1 MIPRLHK
8 QPHSQYVADALA
20 IWHAGVDAVKPDR
33 LFRDKIQR
41 HGRLLVIDDLIEIDL
56 AKHGRVFVVGAGKA
70 AAGMA
75 SAFYRHHLHGL
86 TQPILGWINAPEGT
100 FPSSQTIPNIH
111 LHAGRPAGRNEPTEQ
126 AVFGTQRILELVR
139 SARPEDI
146 VFVLLSGGG
155 SALLVAPPAGIS
167 LADKQAVAQLISAAG
182 GNIEQLNCV
191 RRALSEVKG
200 GGLARN
206 CSATI
211 VTLILS
217 DVLSDALETIGS
229 GPTVDCNNSP
239 AAALQVLHD
248 LQLLGHPRLQ
258 NAVAYLQQTR
268 SAPNRNTPYR
278 GRPDRVQH
286 VILANNATAVDA
298 AGVQAVALGYRYI
311 MQSARQSEGDVL
323 NLAKRIATTCRQ
335 LIDQPQV
342 DCLISGGEPTVTLP
356 EPGQRGLGG
365 RNQQLAL
372 AVMQEMLQQGS
383 AKLASPI
390 PDEFV
395 FLSAGTDGED
405 GPTDAAGA
413 WFDKFIASDAR
424 LAEVQDHLTRCDAYH
439 YFQRTS
445 SLIQCG
451 PTDTNVCDLR
461 IALKMHS

>member
-1 MIPRLHK
+1 MIKRLHK
-8 QPHSQYVADALA
+8 QTHSQYVADALA

-41 HGRLLVIDDLIEIDL
+41 HGRLMVIDDVVEIDL
-56 AKHGRVFVVGAGKA
+56 TNYRRVFVVGAGKA
-70 AAGMA
+70 SAGMA
-75 SAFYRHHLHGL
+75 SAFYRHHLHGIA
-86 TQPILGWINAPEGT
+86 QPISGWINAPEGT
-100 FPSSQTIPNIH
+100 FSSQQSIPNIH

-126 AVFGTQRILELVR
+126 GVFGTQRILELVR
-139 SARPEDI
+139 SAQPEDI

-155 SALLVAPPAGIS
+155 SALLVAPPAGVS

-211 VTLILS
+211 VTLIIS
-217 DVLSDALETIGS
+217 DVLGDALETIGS

-239 AAALQVLHD
+239 AAALQVLKD
-248 LQLLGHPRLQ
+248 LQLIGHPRLQ
-258 NAVAYLQQTR
+258 NAVTYLQQTR
-268 SAPNRNTPYR
+268 GFANRNTTHR
-278 GRPDRVQH
+278 GRTDRVKH
-286 VILANNATAVDA
+286 AILANNATAVDA
-298 AGVQAVALGYRYI
+298 AGVHAVSLGYRYI

-323 NLAKRIATTCRQ
+323 NLATRIATTCRQ

-365 RNQQLAL
+365 RNQQLTL
-372 AVMQEMLQQGS
+372 AVMQKMLEQES
-383 AKLASPI
+383 TRISNSI
-390 PDEFV
+390 PDDFV
-395 FLSAGTDGED
+395 FLSGGTDGED

-413 WFDKFIASDAR
+413 WFNKAIATAANPVDVQNH
-424 LAEVQDHLTRCDAYH
+424 LARCDAYH
-439 YFQRTS
+439 YFQQTS

-461 IALKMHS
+461 IALKMHA